1 MSSSETSMKLRLFLL
16 KWPKRAWLSLSQSM
30 TSAAPVNVQINNKKL
45 LVPGNET
52 VLQVA
57 RKNGV
62 KIPYNCRAGICW
74 SCECIINGQPGRA
87 CYTLVKEN
95 MFVVEKAAEM
105 SHWRQNLGDE

>member
-1 MSSSETSMKLRLFLL
+1 MRLRLLLL
-16 KWPKRAWLSLSQSM
+16 KWPKRAWLSFAQSL
-30 TSAAPVNVQINNKKL
+30 TSPAPVSVQINNKRVL
-45 LVPGNET
+45 AAGNET

-74 SCECIINGQPGRA
+74 SCECTINGKPGRA
-87 CYTLVKEN
+87 CYTLVKDQ
-95 MFVVEKAAEM
+95 MYVVEKASGM